1 MIQAIA
7 PIDALNTI
15 QFTGLLSAD
24 VGSLIIKIAV
34 LTVLFLYV
42 VYALAFF
49 VQTRR
54 TETWLLTLQAYYFPR
69 YALLHLI
76 LAAGGW
82 VLALLIL

>member
-1 MIQAIA
+1 MMQAIA

-15 QFTGLLSAD
+15 HLTGLLSAD
-24 VGSLIIKIAV
+24 VGSLIIKIAI

-54 TETWLLTLQAYYFPR
+54 TENWLLTLQVYSFPR
-69 YALLHLI
+69 YALIHLI
-76 LAAGGW
+76 FVVVGW
-82 VLALLIL
+82 VIALIIL